1 VVSSDGINIIHGSC
15 NVNGYIKIFSK
26 KFPDTFVHPESIF
39 NSDIYVIIIRL
50 TEKQYANI
58 TYLTGGPDNQ
68 EKIVGTNCHV
78 MV

>member
-1 VVSSDGINIIHGSC
+1 MVSSDGINIIRGRC

-26 KFPDTFVHPESIF
+26 KFLDAFVHPESIF